1 MDSLQLDLTESI
13 QAAQRSEER
22 MRDLQNRPDY
32 ERYLNPES

>member
-1 MDSLQLDLTESI
+1 MDSLQRDLTESI